1 MPMPEITTPSTTK
14 SPKSLVVI
22 IAVVVIAL
30 IAIVLISYYM
40 PTQTGQPTG
49 NQPKTDQPTNT
60 TTDQTG
66 NQPQVPQAPAEI
78 FSYVG
83 EVVSIGNGEL
93 KVLAKPVVNYLTTD
107 TTLTVQT
114 DANTQVVKRTIPKVL
129 PKEGGS
135 NLFKTENVKLTDL
148 AKGDQVTV
156 VSATNIKD
164 KTTFVASRIEVLQI
178 K

>member
-1 MPMPEITTPSTTK
+1 MMEETTTSTTK
-14 SPKSLVVI
+14 SSKNLVVI

-30 IAIVLISYYM
+30 IVVALVINYLPKKGGEQPNGM
-40 PTQTGQPTG
+40 PPAEQPA
-49 NQPKTDQPTNT
+49 NQQ
-60 TTDQTG
+60 TDQTG
-66 NQPQVPQAPAEI
+66 QQPQTPPAPAEI

-83 EVVSIGNGEL
+83 EVVSVSNGEM
-93 KVLAKPVVNYLTTD
+93 KVLAKPVVNYLTED

-129 PKEGGS
+129 PKEGGA
-135 NLFKTENVKLTDL
+135 NLFKTENIQLSDL

-164 KTTFVASRIEVLQI
+164 KTTFVASRVEVLQV

>member
-1 MPMPEITTPSTTK
+1 MPMPEITNPTTTK
-14 SPKSLVVI
+14 SSKNLVVI

-30 IAIVLISYYM
+30 IAVVLVSNYM
-40 PTQTGQPTG
+40 PKKEGQPAGKQPKTEQPTNQTGQ
-49 NQPKTDQPTNT
+49 
-60 TTDQTG
+60 
-66 NQPQVPQAPAEI
+66 QPQTPPAPAEI

-83 EVVSIGNGEL
+83 EITSIGNGEL
-93 KVLAKPVVNYLTTD
+93 KVLAKPVVNYLKED

-114 DANTQVVKRTIPKVL
+114 DANTQIVKRTIPKVL

-135 NLFKTENVKLTDL
+135 NLFKTENVKITDL

-164 KTTFVASRIEVLQI
+164 KTTFVASRIEMLQV